1 MGSKAWAKPG
11 RGNNGTHE
19 EILMGKLAIVKPNR
33 IQNLERVL
41 ESAVVVSWA
50 DLTRGCQSG
59 LVHIEYGFSP
69 SGTLDY
75 LQVWSS
81 IRRGYWLLACSY
93 WMSPSQLHDS
103 GVHFDNG
110 YQSEGLAH
118 TLGVVMQHQSA
129 FALPPNLGRQG
140 LLQITTPTEMESMAA
155 AASMRDVS
163 DCAGS
168 ALTETPLAT
177 S

>member
-1 MGSKAWAKPG
+1 VGSKAWAKAG
-11 RGNNGTHE
+11 RENNGSHE
-19 EILMGKLAIVKPNR
+19 EILMGKLAIMKPNR

-50 DLTRGCQSG
+50 DLTRGGRSG

-118 TLGVVMQHQSA
+118 ILQVVMQHQSA
-129 FALPPNLGRQG
+129 FSLPPNLGRQG
-140 LLQITTPTEMESMAA
+140 LLQITTPTEIESMAA

>member
-1 MGSKAWAKPG
+1 M
-11 RGNNGTHE
+11 R
-19 EILMGKLAIVKPNR
+19 PNEN
-33 IQNLERVL
+33 QNLERIL

-50 DLTRGCQSG
+50 DLMRGAQSG
-59 LVHIEYGFSP
+59 LIHIEYGFAP

-81 IRRGYWLLACSY
+81 ITRGHWLLACAY
-93 WMSPSQLHDS
+93 WTSASKFHDT

-118 TLGVVMQHQSA
+118 ILEVVMQHQNA

-140 LLQITTPTEMESMAA
+140 LLQITTPTEEESTAA
-155 AASMRDVS
+155 AASVS
-163 DCAGS
+163 EAYDRVSS
-168 ALTETPLAT
+168 ALAEPTLA
-177 S
+177 